1 MSGHEHERLSA
12 FLDDELAPGERAEI
26 AAHLGACAECAAR
39 LAELQAVDEAV
50 ASLPLEA
57 PGGYFESLPARVR
70 ARLEPRP
77 MRSQLQA
84 WSWALAAALLLAVVT
99 PLTLLR
105 RPQAE
110 PRGTLEAPA
119 APAVV
124 AQPPASSQPP
134 LPQAARDEL
143 KPERQPAR
151 PVPPRTAPLP
161 EQKRDG
167 FASAPRDAAANAAP
181 VPPAPE
187 PAPAP
192 VAREQE
198 LAAAADERAQAADV
212 AGEAG
217 QAVPFAERSAV
228 RSREMAPQAAGAARG
243 EAQGRPARPGAN
255 AAAAKLVAVELEWE
269 RLDASRPRSAGEW
282 RRLRDEWRLFVARDP
297 AGPRADEARVRT
309 IEAGLEAW
317 RTGSD
322 AADEAAFRGDAAAY
336 LAREDAAQRERV
348 RRLLAEAGRP

>member
-12 FLDDELAPGERAEI
+12 FLDGELAPGERAEV

-50 ASLPLEA
+50 ASLPLQA

-77 MRSQLQA
+77 VRRQLPA
-84 WSWALAAALLLAVVT
+84 WSWAVAAALLLAVVT

-105 RPQAE
+105 RPQSE
-110 PRGTLEAPA
+110 SRGTPEAPA

-124 AQPPASSQPP
+124 AQPPASSE
-134 LPQAARDEL
+134 PQATQPARDERKL
-143 KPERQPAR
+143 ERQPAR
-151 PVPPRTAPLP
+151 PVPPRATPLP

-167 FASAPRDAAANAAP
+167 FASAPRDAAANGAP
-181 VPPAPE
+181 APRAPE

-192 VAREQE
+192 ASAPVAREQE
-198 LAAAADERAQAADV
+198 QAAVADESARAADV

-217 QAVPFAERSAV
+217 RAAPFAERSAV
-228 RSREMAPQAAGAARG
+228 RSREMAPQAAGATRA
-243 EAQGRPARPGAN
+243 EAQERSAKPSVDATAAR
-255 AAAAKLVAVELEWE
+255 LVAAQSDWE
-269 RLDASRPRSAGEW
+269 RLDATRPRSVGEW

-297 AGPRADEARVRT
+297 AGPHADEARVRT

-322 AADEAAFRGDAAAY
+322 PADQAAYRRDAAAY
-336 LAREDAAQRERV
+336 LAREDAAQTERV
-348 RRLLAEAGRP
+348 RRLLR